1 MCFNIFSIH
10 IIPSLTPQPQ
20 GEPCAG
26 SSPVLP
32 AEAVETVPELVQ
44 GGEQLSAEENVTL
57 PDMTNGNP
65 AMAEDDGNGETAE
78 ETQQLN
84 NKPTG
89 DTDVK
94 NKESGNITDGE
105 QMIKTSLHEHLE
117 GCANHL
123 SASSIS
129 RWGNP

>member
-1 MCFNIFSIH
+1 MPNASF
-10 IIPSLTPQPQ
+10 TPQPQ

-44 GGEQLSAEENVTL
+44 GGEPDITDEQLSAEENVTL
-57 PDMTNGNP
+57 PDMTNGTP
-65 AMAEDDGNGETAE
+65 AMAEDDGNGETA

-117 GCANHL
+117 GRANHL
-123 SASSIS
+123 SASTIS